1 MRLTFRPELPSR
13 VYSTVFIPLRV
24 CQRDMSTKVS
34 PDWRLEE
41 ISLWEGSVHD
51 SPADDLLDGLTLE
64 EKARLVMGSDF
75 WHTTPVERL
84 GIDRIRVAD
93 GPHGLRMQP
102 DEADHVG
109 IGGSLPAT
117 CFPTAS
123 GLASSWDRDLV
134 AEVGAALAQE
144 ARVQG
149 VSVIL
154 GPGIN
159 MKRSPLCGRNFE
171 YFSEDPHLA
180 GELALAM
187 VTAIQDQGVGTSLKH
202 FAANNQEDD
211 RLRVSAEVDERTLR
225 EIYLPAFERVV
236 KAGQPW
242 TVMCAY
248 NRVNGTYASEHHW
261 LLTEVLRE
269 EWGFE
274 GLVVSD
280 WGAVRDRVAALAG
293 GLDLEMPPAKG
304 RSEVAV
310 VDAVSGGE
318 LPMEVLDTGVR
329 RVLRLVEQSAP
340 TRAAS
345 RPEEE
350 YDAHHA
356 LARRAATQ
364 SAVLLKNAGDVLPL
378 QLDDGQSLAVIGP
391 FATEPRYQGAGS
403 SQVNPTTL
411 DVPLDELRAA
421 LGQDVDVVHTPGF
434 GLEEDSNDGALLVQ
448 ARELAAD
455 ADTVVLFL
463 GLPASAESEGFDRT
477 DIDLPAVQLELVRQ
491 VAEVNDRVVVVLA
504 NGSVVRTSTWEASV
518 SGILECWLG
527 GQAAGGAVADLLTGA
542 ANPSGKLAETIP
554 VRLED
559 NPSYLNFPG
568 DSQIVRYGEGLF
580 IGYRAYDALDLAV
593 SHPFGFGLSYTSFEV
608 SAPEVSVTGSVD
620 GGDLRVDVNC
630 QVTNTG
636 SRAGAE
642 VVQLY
647 VTDSES
653 TVTRPP
659 RELKGFARV
668 ELEAGASGEVRVE
681 LDARAFSFWSTVHW
695 RWVIEAGEFVLH
707 VGTSSRDLPHA
718 HPLHLDAPSIAAPL
732 SRDSTLHEWLADPRG
747 LELLSGSAGSDSP
760 LADPGLIQVVG
771 TMPMSTLANFG
782 MAGLD
787 HPMLDELVSRLRPQ
801 G

>member
-1 MRLTFRPELPSR
+1 MLL
-13 VYSTVFIPLRV
+13 
-24 CQRDMSTKVS
+24 K
-34 PDWRLEE
+34 
-41 ISLWEGSVHD
+41 EGSMTD
-51 SPADDLLDGLTLE
+51 SRPNEALDALTTE

-102 DEADHVG
+102 EEADHVG
-109 IGGSLPAT
+109 LGGSLPAT

-123 GLASSWDRDLV
+123 GLASSWDRELF

-171 YFSEDPHLA
+171 YLSEDPFLA

-187 VTAIQDQGVGTSLKH
+187 VAAIQEQGIGTSLKH

-236 KAGQPW
+236 TAAQPW

-248 NRVNGTYASEHHW
+248 NKVNGLYASEHHW

-269 EWGFE
+269 EWGFD

-280 WGAVRDRVAALAG
+280 WGAVHDRVAALSA

-304 RSEVAV
+304 RSDVAV
-310 VDAVSGGE
+310 VDAVTSGA
-318 LPMEVLDTGVR
+318 LPVAVLDASVR

-340 TRAAS
+340 VRAAQ
-345 RPEEE
+345 RPEPAYEG
-350 YDAHHA
+350 HHV
-356 LARRAATQ
+356 LARRAAAQ
-364 SAVLLKNAGDVLPL
+364 SAVLLKNQDAVLPL
-378 QLDDGQSLAVIGP
+378 RLTSGQMLAVIGP

-403 SQVNPTTL
+403 SQVNPTSV
-411 DVPLDELRAA
+411 DVPLDEIRAA
-421 LGQDVDVVHTPGF
+421 VDVGVDVTHARGF
-434 GLEEDSNDGALLVQ
+434 GLEEGSNDGALLAQ
-448 ARELAAD
+448 ALELAAAAD
-455 ADTVVLFL
+455 AVVLFL
-463 GLPASAESEGFDRT
+463 GLPASAESEGFDRV
-477 DIDLPAVQLELVRQ
+477 DIDLPTVQVELIRRVS
-491 VAEVNDRVVVVLA
+491 EVSERVVVVLA
-504 NGSVVRTSTWEASV
+504 NGSVVRTSAWEELV
-518 SGILECWLG
+518 GGVLECWLG
-527 GQAAGGAVADLLTGA
+527 GQAAGGAVADLLTGV
-542 ANPSGKLAETIP
+542 ANPSGKLAESIP

-568 DSQIVRYGEGLF
+568 DSQVVRYGEGLF
-580 IGYRAYDALDLAV
+580 IGYRAYDALDLPV

-608 SAPEVSVTGSVD
+608 AAPAVSVIGSVEQ
-620 GGDLRVDVNC
+620 GDLHVEVC
-630 QVTNTG
+630 CTVTNTG
-636 SRAGAE
+636 DRAGAE
-642 VVQLY
+642 VVQVY
-647 VTDSES
+647 VSDTVS
-653 TVTRPP
+653 TVTRPA

-668 ELEAGASGEVRVE
+668 ELDAGAAGEARIV
-681 LDARAFSFWSTVHW
+681 LDARAFSYWS
-695 RWVIEAGEFVLH
+695 RLLGGWVIEAGEFVLH

-718 HPLHLDAPSIAAPL
+718 HAIDLDAPSIAPPL
-732 SRDSTLHEWLADPRG
+732 TPDSTLHEWLADPLG
-747 LELLSGSAGSDSP
+747 HELLSGPAAGLGP
-760 LADPGLIQVVG
+760 LQDPGLVQVVG

-787 HPMLDELVSRLRPQ
+787 HPTLDALVERLRRRN
-801 G
+801 